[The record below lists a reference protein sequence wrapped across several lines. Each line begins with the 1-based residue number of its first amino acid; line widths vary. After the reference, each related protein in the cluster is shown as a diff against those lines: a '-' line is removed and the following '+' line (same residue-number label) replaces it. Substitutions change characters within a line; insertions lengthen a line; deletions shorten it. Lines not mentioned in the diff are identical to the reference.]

1 MLLLSTCMV
10 QEGQFSAEQRVAL
23 EAALKAVAKQHVG
36 SDATLAVAWRPV
48 PKGSGYSAGKPST
61 SSLVQLSVPDG
72 FGQASREAIMH
83 DVNERWC
90 AITGQTPY
98 QLMVSVPDQ
107 SAARELLKG
116 MLAEVPLSQKPGLIL
131 DHVKQLA
138 RSVAAGR

>member
-10 QEGQFSAEQRVAL
+10 QEGQFSSEQRTAL
-23 EAALKAVAKQHVG
+23 EAALKDVVKKRVG
-36 SDATLAVAWRPV
+36 SKAMLAVAWRPV

-72 FGQASREAIMH
+72 FSQASREEIMR
-83 DVNERWC
+83 DVNGRWC

-107 SAARELLKG
+107 SAARKLLKG
-116 MLAEVPLSQKPGLIL
+116 MLAEVPLSQKPGLIV
-131 DHVKQLA
+131 DHLKQLA
-138 RSVAAGR
+138 RSVAMGR